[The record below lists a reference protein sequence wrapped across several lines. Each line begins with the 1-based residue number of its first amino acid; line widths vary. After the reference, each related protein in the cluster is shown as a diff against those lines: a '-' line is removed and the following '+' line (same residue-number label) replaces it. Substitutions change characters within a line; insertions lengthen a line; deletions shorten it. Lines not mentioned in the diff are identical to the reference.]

1 MPDNTSPLPA
11 DSLSNPPN
19 SEPTIETRRI
29 YEGRIINVRVDTVR
43 MPSGATATREI
54 VEHSHAVCIVPVD
67 EDGNVVLVRQYRK
80 PAEEALLEAPAGGV
94 DEGEVSEDAVL
105 RELQEEIGYTAGNLV
120 HLSSF
125 WVAPGWA
132 TEYMHAYLAT
142 ELTPSRLEAD
152 EDENIEVV
160 RLPFDQ
166 ALAMFKT
173 GEIKDGKTI
182 AAMLLA
188 QPLLGKK

>member
-11 DSLSNPPN
+11 DSLSNPTN

-29 YEGRIINVRVDTVR
+29 YEGKIINVRVDTVR

-67 EDGNVVLVRQYRK
+67 EHGNVVLVRQYRK
-80 PAEEALLEAPAGGV
+80 PAEEALLEVPAGGV
-94 DEGEVSEDAVL
+94 EEGEVSEDAVL
-105 RELQEEIGYTAGNLV
+105 RELQEEIGYTAGKLQ

-132 TEYMHAYLAT
+132 TEFMHAYLAT

-152 EDENIEVV
+152 DDENIEVV

-166 ALAMFKT
+166 AVAMFKT

-188 QPLLGKK
+188 QPLLPKK